1 MNPRLRELALRK
13 ELLSLKA
20 DGYRLELELGVR
32 NLGQS
37 WRGISSAWNVA
48 SVMRN
53 HPYVV
58 SAAGA
63 LVSRIGL
70 GRIARLGLVAGIAW
84 FAYQVAKSAQS
95 RRPG

>member
-13 ELLSLKA
+13 EILTLKTEA
-20 DGYRLELELGVR
+20 YRLELELGVE

-37 WRGISSAWNVA
+37 LRGVSSAWNVA

-63 LVSRIGL
+63 LISQIGV
-70 GRIARLGLVAGIAW
+70 GRIARMGAITAATW
-84 FAYQVAKSAQS
+84 FAYQVMRAARS
-95 RRPG
+95 RQP

>member
-20 DGYRLELELGVR
+20 DAYRLDLELGVKS
-32 NLGQS
+32 LGQS
-37 WRGISSAWNVA
+37 LRGVSSAWNATGVL
-48 SVMRN
+48 RN

-70 GRIARLGLVAGIAW
+70 GRIARIGVIAGVAW
-84 FAYQVAKSAQS
+84 FAYQVALAARA
-95 RRPG
+95 RRP